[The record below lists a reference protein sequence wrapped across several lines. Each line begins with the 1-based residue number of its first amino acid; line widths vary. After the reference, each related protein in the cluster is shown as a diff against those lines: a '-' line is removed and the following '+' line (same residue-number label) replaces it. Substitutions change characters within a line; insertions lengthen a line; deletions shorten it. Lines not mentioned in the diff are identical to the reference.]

1 MMARILRML
10 IGIPVAL
17 VVIAGLSMFR
27 GESRYSSAIAHGKT
41 KADAGNVNGA
51 FLSYG
56 DAIRM
61 QPDRAEAYFLRAAAM
76 LRLGSFSKAQ
86 VDLNDLIRMRPD
98 FGEAYRLRA
107 LCYRAQGLLL
117 KADEDEAKADR
128 LGAPKAIA
136 DPEKVVVP

>member
-1 MMARILRML
+1 MARILRLL

-17 VVIAGLSMFR
+17 AAIIGLSMFR
-27 GESRYSSAIAHGKT
+27 GDSRYSSAIAHGKAE
-41 KADAGNVNGA
+41 ADAGDVTGA

-61 QPDRAEAYFLRAAAM
+61 KPDRAEAYFLRAAAM
-76 LRLGSFSKAQ
+76 LKLNSPSKAQ

-107 LCYRAQGLLL
+107 LCYRAQGMLE
-117 KADEDEAKADR
+117 KAAEDEANADR
-128 LGAPKAIA
+128 LGAPKSIA